1 MVDALRSTETV
12 NAVRMASSFSLLLT
26 MRGSSSLSAVSSV
39 TETHTKPELC
49 RIMKCIDSGV
59 ILSAAPIKSPSFS
72 RSSSSSTTTNLP
84 AATSASASSM
94 DENPGVG
101 SSGSRSAP
109 SASGCHEGTAA
120 GRAPR
125 TA

>member
-1 MVDALRSTETV
+1 M
-12 NAVRMASSFSLLLT
+12 NAVFIASSFSFEET
-26 MRGSSSLSAVSSV
+26 MSGRLSLSAVASG
-39 TETHTKPELC
+39 TETHTKPEEC
-49 RIMKCIDSGV
+49 RIMKCMLSWV
-59 ILSAAPIKSPSFS
+59 ILSAAPMRSPSFS
-72 RSSSSSTTTNLP
+72 RSSSSRTTTNFP
-84 AATSASASSM
+84 AATSASASGM
-94 DENPGVG
+94 DANPGVG